1 MAIETEHERWTA
13 READDGYIRARLRL
27 LSTEDGGRTTPIAS
41 GYRSHWG
48 FPPDVHPDA
57 HNAPL
62 TKESGPGQGLDP
74 GDEILVRL
82 HPLAPALWPPTA
94 PGLRLILL
102 EGSRVIGHAEIIEAV
117 PGAS

>member
-13 READDGYIRARLRL
+13 SEGHDGYIRARLRL
-27 LSTEDGGRTTPIAS
+27 LPTEDGGRKTPIVS

-57 HNAPL
+57 HDAPL
-62 TKESGPGQGLDP
+62 TIESGPGQGLDP
-74 GDEILVRL
+74 GDETQVRL
-82 HPLAPALWPPTA
+82 HPLAPALWPSIA

-102 EGSRVIGHAEIIEAV
+102 EGSRVIGHAEIIEAIPAV
-117 PGAS
+117 S